1 MCDWGERERAPS
13 CGLDGLAVTIY
24 IYIYID
30 RRTYVHRYCAC
41 AALRANVAGPI
52 GYRFSQAESAGYKLE
67 DKLTMESSRQ
77 RSRSP
82 RSESQRGTTDSP
94 RPRSQFP
101 LTESERRREDRL
113 RKRRERER
121 KSRASESAEEKEVR
135 LRRRRERDRARQD
148 SETVE
153 QRQARLGHTASYR
166 HTRLQ

>member
-1 MCDWGERERAPS
+1 MRTFTDTAH
-13 CGLDGLAVTIY
+13 A
-24 IYIYID
+24 
-30 RRTYVHRYCAC
+30 RRYAQTY
-41 AALRANVAGPI
+41 VAGPI

-94 RPRSQFP
+94 RPRSQSP

-135 LRRRRERDRARQD
+135 LRRRREREIGLGRLLRPWSRDKLDWDTQPVIGTPACSNSPRTD
-148 SETVE
+148 SEGWRVR
-153 QRQARLGHTASYR
+153 RQSRGSHACSNSP
-166 HTRLQ
+166 